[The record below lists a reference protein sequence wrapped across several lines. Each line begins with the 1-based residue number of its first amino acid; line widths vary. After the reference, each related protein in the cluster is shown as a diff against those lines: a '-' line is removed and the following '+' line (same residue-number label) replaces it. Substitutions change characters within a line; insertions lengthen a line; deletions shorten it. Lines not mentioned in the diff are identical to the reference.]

1 MDELPAGTADIFSL
15 RFDIELIPVWAKR
28 YDVSY
33 DTLILEQIVPKVKAR
48 KFYNREEFLAV
59 CRWKAP
65 RPRRTVEDNDGD
77 YIQAVTHTALTTPN
91 ARLRIQVLTLMR
103 GVSWPTA
110 SVLLHFGHA
119 QPYPI
124 LDYRALWTLRREV
137 PKRYTF
143 RFWQAY
149 VAYCRELVQQAGV
162 SMRTLNR
169 ALWQYAKENQRKQP
183 LDNVFM
189 LGGGH

>member
-1 MDELPAGTADIFSL
+1 MEESNSEAARMFSL

-33 DTLILEQIVPKVKAR
+33 DSLILEQIVPKVKAR
-48 KFYNREEFLAV
+48 KFYNREEFLNL

-65 RPRRTVEDNDGD
+65 RPRRVVEDNDD
-77 YIQAVTHTALTTPN
+77 DFIQAVTYTALTTPN
-91 ARLRIQVLTLMR
+91 ERLRIRVLTLMR
-103 GVSWPTA
+103 GVSWLTA
-110 SVLLHFGHA
+110 SVLLHFGHE

-124 LDYRALWTLRREV
+124 LDSRSLWTLRCEAPSRF
-137 PKRYTF
+137 TF
-143 RFWQAY
+143 KFWQAY
-149 VAYCRELVQQAGV
+149 VIYCRQLKQEAGV
-162 SMRTLNR
+162 SMRTLSR

-189 LGGGH
+189 LGSGH